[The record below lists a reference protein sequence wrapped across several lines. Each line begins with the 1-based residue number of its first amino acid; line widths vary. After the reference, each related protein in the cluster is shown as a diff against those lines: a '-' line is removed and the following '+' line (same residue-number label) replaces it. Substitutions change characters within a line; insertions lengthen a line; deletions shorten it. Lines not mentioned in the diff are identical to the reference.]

1 MTSRYDPPS
10 WTSLSLLIWTQPLT
24 ITNLSMLGLTHGRIY
39 QVASPLTHIC
49 HAQPHPM
56 TIDMPHMRN
65 LRGLGHQTRYVLFGT
80 QRTLSASGVAPWA
93 IVPMPVT
100 FPQTTPTSQP
110 SPTGKMGTSST
121 KLACQSALSS
131 MSKVFAQ
138 TQHLPMVPTH
148 SQENVGAILYHP
160 GKYHLWQAFP
170 HITTQHC

>member
-1 MTSRYDPPS
+1 
-10 WTSLSLLIWTQPLT
+10 
-24 ITNLSMLGLTHGRIY
+24 
-39 QVASPLTHIC
+39 
-49 HAQPHPM
+49 M

-65 LRGLGHQTRYVLFGT
+65 PRVPGHQTRYILFRT

-93 IVPMPVT
+93 IMPMPVT
-100 FPQTTPTSQP
+100 CPQTALTTQP
-110 SPTGKMGTSST
+110 SPTGKTGALST

-160 GKYHLWQAFP
+160 GNYHLWQAFP